1 MEMCII
7 PDWIRNDDLLISAL
21 HHLPIHN
28 LPQRLQVRG
37 AAVLVVEVVGV
48 FPDVEGEEG
57 AEAVGDGIVGAGVL
71 ADGQGA
77 GDIGLEPDPAG
88 AEEAHTLGN
97 EVFLEGLDGAPLLSD
112 LPAEGRI
119 RGKLIRLGRTRQDGR
134 HPLPLRAPG
143 HNEWD
148 GRLELG
154 KVQVV
159 VQDLAG
165 VVEDRLRFLD
175 SACGCARNDNLLQ
188 RHGLV
193 LRAGDEFVEVVHIGL
208 QVLAVVEGQGL
219 LADEGR
225 QGALRIGKVD

>member
-1 MEMCII
+1 MCII

-37 AAVLVVEVVGV
+37 AAVLVVKVVSV
-48 FPDVEGEEG
+48 FPDVEGEDG

-165 VVEDRLRFLD
+165 VVEDRAFRF
-175 SACGCARNDNLLQ
+175 AYNLLQ

-193 LRAGDEFVEVVHIGL
+193 LRAGDEFVKVVHIGL